1 MPVRAHTGR
10 CSWQLRA
17 TSAPSSCGAGN
28 VLKLLPAA
36 AGGAF
41 VCAAGTSSRR
51 GGAAPSAASTGSQC
65 WHPRWHQSV
74 SMNDTATAAVLL
86 PSIGT
91 GPEAASLHSIAAG
104 LQVRPQEKTA
114 EETSQQLLQLAC
126 AGRLFTCPDDPR
138 LLPRLHAALRAAL
151 EGAAELLQ
159 RKPPVDNAQRLHRRI
174 RSDLRFLETA
184 AAAAG
189 LSPENAVVLESQ
201 SKDIPPPHLAS
212 STGAAAAGFNAAP
225 GSGGGDVALLPPPP
239 FKTRVLTAAR
249 LQGIANNLRGHTGEL
264 LAAQVHVACVAA
276 TAAAAAAATTV
287 PLTAITHLALSA
299 CAADYVSNSVCSQ
312 LSWPT
317 THYRLSA
324 LNHPHNPT
332 CPHNPR
338 RPCRG

>member
-1 MPVRAHTGR
+1 
-10 CSWQLRA
+10 L
-17 TSAPSSCGAGN
+17 
-28 VLKLLPAA
+28 
-36 AGGAF
+36 
-41 VCAAGTSSRR
+41 
-51 GGAAPSAASTGSQC
+51 
-65 WHPRWHQSV
+65 
-74 SMNDTATAAVLL
+74 
-86 PSIGT
+86 
-91 GPEAASLHSIAAG
+91 
-104 LQVRPQEKTA
+104 
-114 EETSQQLLQLAC
+114 
-126 AGRLFTCPDDPR
+126 
-138 LLPRLHAALRAAL
+138 LHAALRAAL

-299 CAADYVSNSVCSQ
+299 CAADYVSNSVGSQ
-312 LSWPT
+312 LSWT
-317 THYRLSA
+317 KTYYR
-324 LNHPHNPT
+324 PI
-332 CPHNPR
+332 CP
-338 RPCRG
+338 